1 MLAFYRTACRIT
13 AAAVVALGM
22 TSSLPAQP
30 LDSHVR
36 VTLVGTG
43 GPEINPTRFGYS
55 TLIEAGG
62 QKLLFDAG
70 RGVVQRLYESRVN
83 PRDITKI
90 FLTHLHNDHIEG
102 LPTLWITPWFL
113 LARDKSLEVW
123 GPPGTVKMIDGM
135 RAMFSD
141 VEKRGGVNGFNK
153 VEYMDIKTEEIKEGL
168 VYQLGGLKVSAFKVS
183 HGDGDPAFG
192 YKIEFNGRVVVLSG
206 DTVYSPNVVAAAKGA
221 DLLVHNVVGF
231 SDAWVAR
238 PGAEK
243 HRAAVASKL
252 ASPEQVAR
260 VFSEAGPRL
269 AAISHIVKKDLSG
282 EAGDAFIVKQIR
294 KNGYSGPMLMGED
307 RTVIDIAG
315 NDIKVIPPR
324 PTDKLPDLDNRNVNL
339 NEVP

>member
-1 MLAFYRTACRIT
+1 MQNWLAKSLAVTTLSIGLST
-13 AAAVVALGM
+13 SLAAQS
-22 TSSLPAQP
+22 T
-30 LDSHVR
+30 DKHIR

-62 QKLLFDAG
+62 QRLLFDAG

-113 LARDKSLEVW
+113 LARDKSLEIW
-123 GPPGTVKMIDGM
+123 GPPGTAKMVKGM
-135 RAMFSD
+135 REMFSD

-153 VEYMDIKTEEIKEGL
+153 IEYMDIKVTEINEGA
-168 VYQLGGLKVSAFKVS
+168 VYDHDGLKVSAFKVS
-183 HGDGDPAFG
+183 HGDGDPAVG
-192 YKIEFNGRVVVLSG
+192 YKIEYGDRRVVLSG

-231 SDAWVAR
+231 SVAWVSR
-238 PGAEK
+238 PGADK

-260 VFSEAGPRL
+260 AFSESKPRL
-269 AAISHIVKKDLSG
+269 AVISHIVKKDLSG
-282 EAGDAFIVKQIR
+282 KAGDDFIVKQIR
-294 KNGYSGPMLMGED
+294 KDGYTGSMLMGED
-307 RTVIDIAG
+307 RTVIDIDSK
-315 NDIKVIPPR
+315 DIKVTPPR
-324 PTDKLPDLDNRNVNL
+324 PTENLPDLDNRNVKL
-339 NEVP
+339 DQVP

>member
-1 MLAFYRTACRIT
+1 MRTGF
-13 AAAVVALGM
+13 AAGAIAALIAIGSATPLFAQSSDKHMRVV
-22 TSSLPAQP
+22 
-30 LDSHVR
+30 
-36 VTLVGTG
+36 LVGTG
-43 GPEINPTRFGYS
+43 GPEINPVRFGYS

-62 QKLLFDAG
+62 QRLLFDAG

-83 PRDITKI
+83 PREITQI

-113 LARDKSLEVW
+113 LARDKSLEIW
-123 GPPGTVKMIDGM
+123 GPPGTKKMVKGM
-135 RAMFSD
+135 REMFSD

-153 VEYMDIKTEEIKEGL
+153 IEYMDTKVTEIKAGS
-168 VYQLGGLKVSAFKVS
+168 VYEKDGLKVSAFNVS
-183 HGDGDPAFG
+183 HGDGDPAVG
-192 YKIEFNGRVVVLSG
+192 YKIEYGDRSVVLSG

-260 VFSEAGPRL
+260 AFSESKPRL
-269 AAISHIVKKDLSG
+269 AVISHIVKKDLSG
-282 EAGDAFIVKQIR
+282 KEGDDLIVKQIR
-294 KNGYSGPMLMGED
+294 KDGYAGPMLMGED
-307 RTVIDIAG
+307 RTIIDIDSK
-315 NDIKVIPPR
+315 DIKVTPPR
-324 PTDKLPDLDNRNVNL
+324 PTEHLPDLDNRNVKL
-339 NEVP
+339 DQLP

>member
-1 MLAFYRTACRIT
+1 M
-13 AAAVVALGM
+13 
-22 TSSLPAQP
+22 QP
-30 LDSHVR
+30 
-36 VTLVGTG
+36 
-43 GPEINPTRFGYS
+43 F
-55 TLIEAGG
+55 IEAGG
-62 QKLLFDAG
+62 QRLLFDAG

-113 LARDKSLEVW
+113 LGRDKPLEVW
-123 GPPGTVKMIDGM
+123 GPPGTMKMIAGM
-135 RAMFSD
+135 RSMFSD

-153 VEYMDIKTEEIKEGL
+153 IEYMDIKAEEIKDGL
-168 VYQLGGLKVSAFKVS
+168 IYDRGGMKVSAFKVS
-183 HGDGDPAFG
+183 HGDGDPAVG
-192 YKIEFNGRVVVLSG
+192 YKIEYNGRVVVLSG
-206 DTVYSPNVVAAAKGA
+206 DTVYSPNVVEAAKGA

-260 VFSEAGPRL
+260 VFSEAKPRL

-282 EAGDAFIVKQIR
+282 KAGDDFIVAQIR
-294 KNGYSGPMLMGED
+294 KDGYTGPMLMGED
-307 RTVIDIAG
+307 RTVIDIDGA
-315 NDIKVIPPR
+315 DIKVTPPR
-324 PTDKLPDLDNRNVNL
+324 PTENLPDLDNGKVKL
-339 NEVP
+339 DDVP

>member
-1 MLAFYRTACRIT
+1 MQNWLAKSLAVATLSIGLST
-13 AAAVVALGM
+13 SLAAQS
-22 TSSLPAQP
+22 T
-30 LDSHVR
+30 DKHIR

-62 QKLLFDAG
+62 QRLLFDAG

-113 LARDKSLEVW
+113 LARDKSLEIW
-123 GPPGTVKMIDGM
+123 GPPGTAKMVKGM
-135 RAMFSD
+135 REMFSD

-153 VEYMDIKTEEIKEGL
+153 IEYMDIKVTEINEGA
-168 VYQLGGLKVSAFKVS
+168 VYDHDGLKVSAFKVS
-183 HGDGDPAFG
+183 HGDGDPAVG
-192 YKIEFNGRVVVLSG
+192 YKIEYGDCRVVLSG

-260 VFSEAGPRL
+260 AFSESKPRL
-269 AAISHIVKKDLSG
+269 AVISHIVKKDLSG
-282 EAGDAFIVKQIR
+282 KAGDDFIVKQIR
-294 KNGYSGPMLMGED
+294 KDGYTGSMLMGED
-307 RTVIDIAG
+307 RTVIDIDSK
-315 NDIKVIPPR
+315 DIKVTPPR
-324 PTDKLPDLDNRNVNL
+324 PTENLPDLDNRNVKL
-339 NEVP
+339 DQVP